1 MNERINQRYEQN
13 VSQCSFKIVVIFMKE
28 NINSVERIF
37 ALTVRLGVQAT
48 LEKSYS
54 SCRFHTTS

>member
-37 ALTVRLGVQAT
+37 GLTVRWQFKQL
-48 LEKSYS
+48 
-54 SCRFHTTS
+54 